1 MTTQPK
7 WPLHPPPSELET
19 FNSYVKRLARLYDT
33 SYHTFCTRALK
44 ISPRD
49 RAALSLKKPSDAV
62 LKRLSAGVGVPV
74 ADLRKLHPDSLYDR
88 HMHLLHNGGN
98 LIYSRETFINAYMC
112 RRLKF
117 LK

>member
-1 MTTQPK
+1 MTSPSI

-49 RAALSLKKPSDAV
+49 REALSLKNPSNAV

-74 ADLRKLHPDSLYDR
+74 ADLRKLHPDSLGDR
-88 HMHLLHNGGN
+88 HMHLFRTGGS
-98 LIYSRETFINAYMC
+98 LYGREMFINANMC